1 MVMALWSYHIRSV
14 QCRLHH
20 CTTAKGGVDVQPKQH
35 GTSCGMFHESEASE
49 SENHICWSKFRILL
63 IRFHLSQT

>member
-1 MVMALWSYHIRSV
+1 MVIPHQVSAMQITS
-14 QCRLHH
+14 LHY
-20 CTTAKGGVDVQPKQH
+20 CKGGVDVQPKQH